1 MRFIVVLS
9 VSALLS
15 AVAEAHHGFG
25 SFDRNSEVSV
35 RGTITGVDFVNPHAY
50 VYFEVRGEDGTATP
64 WRCELRS
71 ATTLRRSG
79 WSAEMFVRGEPI
91 AITGARDRYDP
102 KSCYVSTAV
111 FADGTTADR
120 YAQLTR
126 PHAAPASVAAR
137 PLRRATGEPNISGEW
152 APEQLVMT
160 DPQGRGGNLV
170 PLSRVDEFQSGEGRG
185 TDPAAPEARGTAPA
199 PGADANFRQYRTRTV
214 ELTPLGKQA
223 ADEFDVYSSEN
234 PRMRCETTSILFDWT
249 YDGAI
254 NRIAQNE
261 GTIVLE
267 YGQLG
272 FTRTI
277 HMDRDAHPASIEP
290 SRAGHSIGRWEGDV
304 LVVDTVGFAPGVF
317 SPPVMHSGELHV
329 VERFSLDPAA
339 LTLTRSYVAEDPCIS
354 RVVTKAATRSRSRT
368 FRTRPIP
375 ARSSGPAPPGEAP
388 R

>member
-1 MRFIVVLS
+1 MRSIVVLS
-9 VSALLS
+9 V
-15 AVAEAHHGFG
+15 AVLVPVAAHAHHGFG
-25 SFDRNSEVSV
+25 SFDRNSEVTV
-35 RGTITGVDFVNPHAY
+35 TGTITGVDFVNPHAY
-50 VYFEVRGEDGTATP
+50 VYFEVRGADGVAAP

-91 AITGARDRYDP
+91 AITGVRDRYDP

-126 PHAAPASVAAR
+126 PAPAPETVAER
-137 PLRRATGEPNISGEW
+137 PLRRATGEPNISGDW

-160 DPQGRGGNLV
+160 DLSGRGGNLV
-170 PLSRVDEFQSGEGRG
+170 PLSRVDEIRQGEGRSEG
-185 TDPAAPEARGTAPA
+185 PAVADAPGRAPA
-199 PGADANFRQYRTRTV
+199 PDADANFRQYRTRAV
-214 ELTPLGKQA
+214 ELTPLGRQA
-223 ADEFDVYSSEN
+223 ADGFDVYSSEN

-254 NRIAQNE
+254 NRITQNAE
-261 GTIVLE
+261 TIVLE
-267 YGQLG
+267 YGQFG

-277 HMDRDAHPASIEP
+277 HLNRGAHPASIEP

-304 LVVDTVGFAPGVF
+304 LVVDTIGFAPGVL
-317 SPPVMHSGELHV
+317 SPPVMHSEKLHV
-329 VERFSLDPAA
+329 VERFSLDPVA
-339 LTLTRSYVAEDPCIS
+339 LTLTRNYVAEDPVHFTGRYEGGDSLEVADLPYAPDPC
-354 RVVTKAATRSRSRT
+354 KELWLGAA
-368 FRTRPIP
+368 
-375 ARSSGPAPPGEAP
+375 GEA